1 VVVGDTASATAR
13 ELAAEH
19 RFLGCFHDREEFYIK
34 NRSELFVIMEALPGL
49 PRWRYLCD

>member
-34 NRSELFVIMEALPGL
+34 NRRKFFAII
-49 PRWRYLCD
+49 